1 MTQEEISKNAP
12 DGATHYN
19 NGSGWTVYV
28 RLTDMVLPKLG
39 WMGDG
44 TAPDCTKANAILS
57 HSNGWFFYLLYK

>member
-28 RLTDMVLPKLG
+28 RLTDYGVAETWL
-39 WMGDG
+39 DG
-44 TAPDCTKANAILS
+44 RWYSTRLHKSECDIKPL
-57 HSNGWFFYLLYK
+57 